1 MKSVLVTGA
10 TGFLGRHLVNQLL
23 DAGFAVRAL
32 CRSEGDLLPRVEIVK
47 GDVTSPSDVDR
58 ALQGIDAIFHLA
70 GMVSRNP
77 ADAPLLAQVHVGGT
91 RNVCDAA
98 ARHNVS
104 KLVHASSS
112 GTIAISRR
120 PVFHSE
126 DAPYQDA
133 IAAHWPYYRTK
144 IAAERLALSYP
155 FVTVINPALL
165 LGPGDRRRSSTGD
178 IAALLNGEI
187 LSLPTGGLCFV
198 DARDTATAAI
208 SALERGRP
216 GERYLLGAANWDFSQ
231 LAKAVSELSGVST
244 PRLKSPT
251 WLSLLAAPVLRKV
264 MPLLG
269 RRFDVDDAT
278 IEMAGYFW
286 YCDSSKARRELN
298 FSPRDPKET
307 LRDTINDLRQFA

>member
-32 CRSEGDLLPRVEIVK
+32 CRSEGGLLPRVEIVK

-58 ALQGIDAIFHLA
+58 AVQGIDAIFHLA

-77 ADAPLLAQVHVGGT
+77 ADAPLLAQVHVDGT

-104 KLVHASSS
+104 RLVHASSS

-120 PVFHSE
+120 PIFHSE
-126 DAPYQDA
+126 DAPYQDS
-133 IAAHWPYYRTK
+133 IAAQWPYYRTK

-208 SALERGRP
+208 TALEGGQP

-244 PRLKSPT
+244 PRFKSPT
-251 WLSLLAAPVLRKV
+251 WLALLAAPVLRKV

-269 RRFDVDDAT
+269 RRFDIDDAA
-278 IEMAGYFW
+278 IEMAGHFW

-307 LRDTINDLRQFA
+307 LRDTINDLRQSA